1 MNKLIFLCL
10 GTASL
15 AGAFYL
21 GRLTAPEVPASAVR
35 MATET
40 PVASVQ
46 LVAKEAIALH
56 PVQTAPQA
64 ATQITSASPE
74 QPSYQRDW
82 LQMQSLLELAKTA
95 PEAAL
100 EQTRQLKGELQQE
113 AQAGILA
120 LWGQTNPA
128 LAWRWLE
135 SNHPDDNA
143 AFIALIGAIAITQP
157 TATLDLADRYAQSQS
172 PIKKDIYQAAI
183 QGLVRGGHYDSAVFL
198 LDYLDQN
205 DGFRQDLTR
214 ALVAQ
219 WATYQPQAALEW
231 LAQQPAQ
238 PVANPPGR
246 AGTMPTETAPD
257 DALQQQNE
265 LMENTYRQWLMEDT
279 TAAASWLG
287 SQTPSPALDALFGQL
302 AQQLADDPRQA
313 LAAAGRIQDSQ
324 LKLNTL
330 LGVLSPIRQADPAQ
344 ASAYIQLLDYLND
357 SQRNSLK
364 RDLALT
370 P

>member
-21 GRLTAPEVPASAVR
+21 GRLTAPEVPASAVSI
-35 MATET
+35 ATET

-46 LVAKEAIALH
+46 PVAKEAIAPS

-100 EQTRQLKGELQQE
+100 EKTRQLKGELQQE

-135 SNHPDDNA
+135 SNHPEDNA

-330 LGVLSPIRQADPAQ
+330 LGVLSPIKQADPAQ
-344 ASAYIQLLDYLND
+344 ASAYIQQLDYLND

>member
-15 AGAFYL
+15 AGAFYV
-21 GRLTAPEVPASAVR
+21 GRWTAPPPQTTRPVIVESPAVSVQSAVSQK
-35 MATET
+35 
-40 PVASVQ
+40 PIQ
-46 LVAKEAIALH
+46 QPLQ
-56 PVQTAPQA
+56 P
-64 ATQITSASPE
+64 ATQPTAVLPE

-82 LQMQSLLELAKTA
+82 LQMQALLELANTA

-120 LWGQTNPA
+120 RWGQTNPA

-135 SNHPDDNA
+135 ANDPQNNP

-214 ALVAQ
+214 ALVGQ
-219 WATYQPQAALEW
+219 WATYQPQSALEW
-231 LAQQPAQ
+231 LAHQPAQ
-238 PVANPPGR
+238 VETTAPGR
-246 AGTMPTETAPD
+246 AGTMPTETPLGD
-257 DALQQQNE
+257 SRQQQNE
-265 LMENTYRQWLMEDT
+265 LMESTYRQWLADDT
-279 TAAASWLG
+279 TSAASWLG
-287 SQTPSPALDALFGQL
+287 SQTPSLMLDGLFSEL
-302 AQQLADDPRQA
+302 AQQLTNEPTQA
-313 LAAAGRIQDSQ
+313 LAAAGRIRDSQ

-330 LGVLSPIRQADPAQ
+330 LGVLSPIKQADPNQ
-344 ASAYIQLLDYLND
+344 ANAYIQQLDYLND
-357 SQRNSLK
+357 SQRNSL
-364 RDLALT
+364 RRELALT

>member
-1 MNKLIFLCL
+1 MNKLILLCL

-15 AGAFYL
+15 AGAFYV
-21 GRLTAPEVPASAVR
+21 GRWTAPLTPAASSASYENP
-35 MATET
+35 A
-40 PVASVQ
+40 
-46 LVAKEAIALH
+46 
-56 PVQTAPQA
+56 APAQSAAQQKPTQPPLQA
-64 ATQITSASPE
+64 AIQPAAALPE

-82 LQMQSLLELAKTA
+82 LQMQALLELAKTA

-120 LWGQTNPA
+120 RWGQTNPA

-135 SNHPDDNA
+135 SNQPQNNS

-157 TATLDLADRYAQSQS
+157 TVTLDLADRYAQSQS

-198 LDYLDQN
+198 LDYLDQD

-214 ALVAQ
+214 ALVDQ
-219 WATYQPQAALEW
+219 WATYQPQSALEW

-238 PVANPPGR
+238 PITTPPGR
-246 AGTMPTETAPD
+246 AGTMPTETPQD
-257 DALQQQNE
+257 DARRQQTE
-265 LMENTYRQWLMEDT
+265 LMENAYRQWLADDI

-287 SQTPSPALDALFGQL
+287 SQTPSPMLDALFSEL
-302 AQQLADDPRQA
+302 VQQLTNDPAQA
-313 LAAAGRIQDSQ
+313 LAAAGRIQDTQ

-330 LGVLSPIRQADPAQ
+330 LTVLSPIKQADPAQ
-344 ASAYIQLLDYLND
+344 ASAYIQQLDYLND
-357 SQRNSLK
+357 SQRNSL
-364 RDLALT
+364 RRELALT